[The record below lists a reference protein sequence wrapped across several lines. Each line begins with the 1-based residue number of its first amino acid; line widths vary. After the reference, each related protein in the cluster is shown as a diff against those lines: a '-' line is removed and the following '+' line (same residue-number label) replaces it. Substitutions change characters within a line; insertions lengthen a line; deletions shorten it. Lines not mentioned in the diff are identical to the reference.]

1 MQNPT
6 CSKASDMYGLKLAQD
21 CYYLLS
27 KNPIWSFHLIAT
39 VLSYELVFLT
49 MKMISEEGIGIMF
62 FFLSVLTF
70 NSYINGQILSLL
82 THDDILCAIY

>member
-62 FFLSVLTF
+62 FFFISSYLQLLYKQP
-70 NSYINGQILSLL
+70 NSITS
-82 THDDILCAIY
+82 HS